1 MDDLLDKAFYLAL
14 GVCDAQEDGLG
25 GHSLAHSMR
34 VASNCH
40 TQGQKIVALL
50 HAVVRKR
57 TIDFK
62 DLIDSGFPHDI
73 VDAVIASIQEVGE
86 PYLVFLQR
94 VKQNPLSRVVEMNN
108 ILDILDYKIPN
119 ESASSDSKRYHE
131 YIQGLHLLI

>member
-14 GVCDAQEDGLG
+14 EICDAQEDGLG

-34 VASNCH
+34 VAFYCH

-50 HAVVRKR
+50 HAVVEKS
-57 TIDFK
+57 TIDSK
-62 DLIDSGFPHDI
+62 DLIDSGFPRDI

-86 PYLVFLQR
+86 PYLVFVQR
-94 VKQNPLSRVVEMNN
+94 IKQNPLSRVVEMNN
-108 ILDILDYKIPN
+108 ILDILDHKVSN